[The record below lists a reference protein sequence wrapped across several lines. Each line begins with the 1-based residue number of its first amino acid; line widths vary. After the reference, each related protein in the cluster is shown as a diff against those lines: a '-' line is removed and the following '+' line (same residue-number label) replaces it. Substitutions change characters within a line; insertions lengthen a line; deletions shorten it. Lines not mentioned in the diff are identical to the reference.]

1 MAKQEEVILR
11 EWDFGNNVDVTLSDL
26 KNVLTDIVEA
36 TEMNLKVVQTNVQN
50 MPVVAIIKNPSYMP
64 VYHFFNGNS
73 IIVAIVGKGEQGR
86 RS

>member
-36 TEMNLKVVQTNVQN
+36 TEMNQVLCSTFLLLM
-50 MPVVAIIKNPSYMP
+50 MPLDSGTSGDVAIC
-64 VYHFFNGNS
+64 
-73 IIVAIVGKGEQGR
+73 
-86 RS
+86 